1 MPKRFKDGLSKF
13 GEVFHYRLLHRGKL
27 YTGTTRCRSLP
38 AAKEWLSSF
47 RDSLALGDVGLKAR
61 LIPTFEQLVSE
72 WVLVQKGVVG
82 MTHWNDVQGSFH
94 RHFKTLANLRLDE
107 VTTEKVEA
115 IRTVYLQT
123 RGPGGAN
130 NVLKHLNLLF
140 RWAIHR
146 GYIKEKPFRMKKL
159 KVQKRPRAV
168 IGIHQVGEFLQIVDK
183 ARNPHV
189 KTAIRLMLGL
199 GLREAEALGARWEW
213 LDWERKIYIPG
224 RTKGKEA
231 DPLPLPDWLCE
242 HLRLTTQPCME
253 GWILPAPDGK
263 PHRSRF
269 TTKSID
275 RAGRKIGVF
284 GLTPHRMRATFATLH
299 SEHGTPIQI
308 IQRMLRHKHVETT
321 AIYLESSTEAMRLAQ
336 DRVSEGLGLQTGA
349 TKHEANPT
357 NVVRLVATGT

>member
-1 MPKRFKDGLSKF
+1 MPKRFKDGLAKF

-38 AAKEWLSSF
+38 AAKEWLTAF
-47 RDSLALGDVGLKAR
+47 RDSLALGDVGLKHRA
-61 LIPTFEQLVSE
+61 IPTFGELVSE
-72 WVLVQKGVVG
+72 WVQAQKGVVG
-82 MTHWNDVQGSFH
+82 QTHWHDVQGTVH
-94 RHFKTLANLRLDE
+94 RHFKPLTVLRLDE

-115 IRTVYLQT
+115 IRTTYLQT

-146 GYIKEKPFRMKKL
+146 GYIKEKPYRVKKL

-168 IGIHQVGEFLQIVDK
+168 LSSNQVADFLRVVDK
-183 ARNPHV
+183 SRNPHV

-213 LDWERKIYIPG
+213 LDWARKIYIPG

-231 DPLPLPDWLCE
+231 DPLPIPDWLYE
-242 HLRLTTQPCME
+242 HLLQTTQPQME
-253 GWILPAPDGK
+253 GWVLPAPDGK
-263 PHRSRF
+263 PHRPRF
-269 TTKSID
+269 TCKSIE
-275 RAGRKIGVF
+275 RAGRKIGVL

-299 SEHGTPIQI
+299 SEHGTPIQT
-308 IQRMLRHKHVETT
+308 IQRMLRHKQVETT

-336 DRVSEGLGLQTGA
+336 DRVSEGLRLQVA
-349 TKHEANPT
+349 AVMPESIPP
-357 NVVRLVATGT
+357 NVVRLAVTGT